1 MSLMGSLIFAFN
13 FSSLGCGLILKL
25 MAHLWWRR
33 LLWTIP
39 HLGAAIFDVAGGLT
53 HLCVQ
58 LLFVRL
64 CGLGLGVDGSP
75 VLEEVAADHSS
86 ILEVPSW
93 ICWRVHRL
101 RVQLPLSAFA
111 VLILEST
118 MPMIC
123 TEA

>member
-64 CGLGLGVDGSP
+64 CGLGLH
-75 VLEEVAADHSS
+75 LE
-86 ILEVPSW
+86 
-93 ICWRVHRL
+93 
-101 RVQLPLSAFA
+101 
-111 VLILEST
+111 
-118 MPMIC
+118 C
-123 TEA
+123 TEKPTLAQFIICNAVDVILALLHVVYVLPEADLLASALAFLLLR